1 MRSIRDLKISARRA
15 MSGHTGSL
23 ILAMVI
29 YTVVSFTGSQL
40 TDSFFPGTDFTSMAL
55 SQAFLFLLTLVFGI
69 LYAGVR
75 YMYLN
80 VARGREYSMGN
91 LIYFFKNDPDKVI
104 IATLVLSLI
113 SLLLTLPVNFYL
125 YHLETGTTLE
135 AQLEWMMI
143 SSVLML
149 LVSAANEVLTL
160 PFEMTYYLLADHP
173 EMNGFT
179 ALKKSVSIMRGKMGK
194 LLLLKISFLP
204 IMFLSIFTLYLALIW
219 IIPYM
224 EMTTAEF
231 YRDLI
236 GEPLGTEEIY

>member
-1 MRSIRDLKISARRA
+1 MRSIRDLKTSARRA
-15 MSGHTGSL
+15 MAGHTGSL
-23 ILAMVI
+23 IMAMMI
-29 YTVVSFTGSQL
+29 YTVVSFTGSRL
-40 TDSFFPGTDFTSMAL
+40 TDGFFPGTDPASIAL
-55 SQAFLFLLTLVFGI
+55 SQAFLFILTLVFGI

-91 LIYFFKNDPDKVI
+91 LIHFFKNDPDKVI
-104 IATLVLSLI
+104 VATLILSLI

-125 YHLETGTTLE
+125 YHLEVGTTLE
-135 AQLEWMMI
+135 AEMEWLMI

-149 LVSAANEVLTL
+149 LVSAFNEVLTL
-160 PFEMTYYLLADHP
+160 PFELTYYLLADHP

-179 ALKKSVSIMRGKMGK
+179 ALKKSVSIMRGRMGK

-204 IMFLSIFTLYLALIW
+204 IMFLSVFTLYLAMIW

-236 GEPLGTEEIY
+236 GEPLGKEEIY